1 LEEPIVRTDELIVEL
16 ARSVTPV
23 APLTPPSVRLG
34 RWAAAMVVVAA
45 AGVWLLGP
53 RADIAQ
59 ALRQPVYDLR
69 LVTTV
74 LTSMLA
80 AAAALVLS
88 VPGAERSLFQRILPL
103 LAAGAWAAILG
114 ALLVAG
120 GNAVVRV
127 LAFPVNWPCSYKI
140 FAFSLI
146 PGIALVALIRR
157 AAPLEPVWNAWL
169 AGLAATTFGAT
180 ATQLICPVDDPAHQL
195 VGHVLPVL
203 VFAVIATAIGVRS
216 LGRWSRS

>member
-1 LEEPIVRTDELIVEL
+1 MRTDELIVEL
-16 ARSVTPV
+16 ARSAAPV

-34 RWAAAMVVVAA
+34 RWAAAMFVVSA

-53 RADIAQ
+53 RPDISQ

-69 LVTTV
+69 LATTL
-74 LTSMLA
+74 LTAILA

-88 VPGAERSLFQRILPL
+88 VPGAERSPMQRLLPL
-103 LAAGAWAAILG
+103 VAAGAWAAILA
-114 ALLVAG
+114 ALLIAG
-120 GNAVVRV
+120 GNPVGRV

-140 FAFSLI
+140 FGFCLI

-157 AAPLEPVWNAWL
+157 AAPLEPVWNALL
-169 AGLAATTFGAT
+169 AGLAATALGAT

-195 VGHVLPVL
+195 VGHLMPVL
-203 VFAVIATAIGVRS
+203 VIAAIATAIGTRS
-216 LGRWSRS
+216 LRR